1 LTYERPEEHLET
13 QLIQALS
20 VGIEVVSGNIDDY
33 DFNLSLNDE
42 ELGFL
47 GV

>member
-1 LTYERPEEHLET
+1 MD
-13 QLIQALS
+13 S
-20 VGIEVVSGNIDDY
+20 Y

-47 GV
+47 GVQGRDLVVKGVAMISGG